1 MPKPFYKKVRA
12 EYWEIFL
19 RLTESNNILIKQ
31 CEKYEKVQKAQ
42 YENRNE
48 LKLENQSLLEQNAEL
63 IVRVNELDS
72 ELEKQGR
79 KAN

>member
-1 MPKPFYKKVRA
+1 MPRPFYKKVRA
-12 EYWEIFL
+12 EYWEIFV

-31 CEKYEKVQKAQ
+31 CEKYEKVQRAQ

-48 LKLENQSLLEQNAEL
+48 LKVANHSLLEQNSEL
-63 IVRVNELDS
+63 IDRVSELDT
-72 ELEKQGR
+72 ELAKHRR

>member
-1 MPKPFYKKVRA
+1 MHRQFYKKDRA

-48 LKLENQSLLEQNAEL
+48 LKLENQSLLEQNSHL
-63 IVRVNELDS
+63 IDRVSELDT
-72 ELEKQGR
+72 ELAKHRR

>member
-1 MPKPFYKKVRA
+1 MHRPFYKKVRA

-72 ELEKQGR
+72 ELEKHRR